1 MNNLD
6 KKIDLVRSI
15 LSLSIDITNNSVVD
29 VFCDYSG
36 HTNGLSIRVILDG
49 WKAESTHID
58 YHKIVYLDRCT
69 EQNLEEII
77 NFLRL
82 IEEEIK

>member
-1 MNNLD
+1 MINN

-15 LSLSIDITNNSVVD
+15 LSLSINITNNSNVD

-36 HTNGLSIRVILDG
+36 HTNGLSIRVLLNG

-58 YHKIVYLDRCT
+58 YHKIIYLDRCK
-69 EQNLEEII
+69 EQTLEEII
-77 NFLRL
+77 DYLKL
-82 IEEEIK
+82 LEGEI

>member
-15 LSLSIDITNNSVVD
+15 LSLAIDITNKSDVD

-36 HTNGLSIRVILDG
+36 HTNGLSVRVILDG
-49 WKAESTHID
+49 WKAENTYID

-69 EQNLEEII
+69 EQNLEEVIKY
-77 NFLRL
+77 LRL
-82 IEEEIK
+82 IEEEI

>member
-15 LSLSIDITNNSVVD
+15 LSLAIDITNNSDVD

-36 HTNGLSIRVILDG
+36 HTNGLSVRVILAG
-49 WKAESTHID
+49 WKAENTYID
-58 YHKIVYLDRCT
+58 YHKIIYLDRCN
-69 EQNLEEII
+69 EQNLEEVIKY
-77 NFLRL
+77 LKL
-82 IEEEIK
+82 IKEEI